1 MTEENNMMISEC
13 IIDSTKCIKR
23 VERDCGDS
31 DEWTTVL
38 FVSAET
44 LKGHDSGTKTEDT
57 TPKSRPGESNYG
69 SEGSMGRCSRVAAAC
84 LGLLC
89 LLLLAGIMVLFVYY
103 NGVTVRLEERL
114 LVYRTSNNNLTEQR
128 DELQVQNK
136 NLDKEK
142 ADLKRRYNMLNQTC
156 LEAWRKFGFS
166 LYYISDWTESWDE
179 SRQDCLKRGADL
191 VIINS
196 KVEQELI
203 CPFKRFFWIGLTDRE
218 TKGTWKWVD
227 GTLMT
232 TGFWSPGEPNGASI
246 NSTEDCAE
254 VNTFNDPEKNWNDLR
269 CSERRHWICEKL
281 PDQ

>member
-1 MTEENNMMISEC
+1 MSEC
-13 IIDSTKCIKR
+13 IIDSKKCIKK
-23 VERDCGDS
+23 EEQDCGDS
-31 DEWTTVL
+31 DEWTTVI

-44 LKGHDSGTKTEDT
+44 LKGHYSGTKIEDT

-69 SEGSMGRCSRVAAAC
+69 SEGSMGRRSRVAAAC

-103 NGVTVRLEERL
+103 NGVTVSLKERL

-156 LEAWRKFGFS
+156 LEEWKKFGSS
-166 LYYISDWTESWDE
+166 LYYISDRTESWDE
-179 SRQDCLKRGADL
+179 SRQNCLNRGADL
-191 VIINS
+191 VIINNRA
-196 KVEQELI
+196 EQQFI
-203 CPFKRFFWIGLTDRE
+203 CTFKRFFWIGLTDRE

-246 NSTEDCAE
+246 DSTEDCAE
-254 VNTFNDPEKNWNDLR
+254 VNTFNDQKKNWNDLR
-269 CSERRHWICEKL
+269 CRERRHWICEKL
-281 PDQ
+281 ADQ